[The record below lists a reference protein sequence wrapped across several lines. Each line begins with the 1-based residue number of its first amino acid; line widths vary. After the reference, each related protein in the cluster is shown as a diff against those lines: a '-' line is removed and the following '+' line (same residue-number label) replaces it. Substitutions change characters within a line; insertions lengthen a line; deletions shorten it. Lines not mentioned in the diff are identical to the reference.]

1 MAEPWSA
8 HILGVGGGGVV
19 SEKLELSPSAGGAQG
34 IQSGCPCDA
43 GCWACPCG

>member
-19 SEKLELSPSAGGAQG
+19 SEKLELSPSAGGAWDSVG
-34 IQSGCPCDA
+34 VSL
-43 GCWACPCG
+43 